1 MGKKSTQAL
10 TMRVLALVEAQ
21 GGVCAY
27 CPAKFTTEDIEVD
40 APAVWPTFDHVIPK
54 SKGGRN
60 SIKNGL
66 AACSPCN
73 GGKGNRMPTKREL
86 AIQARILPLAI
97 PIYTRLRQ
105 ERNANPVYA
114 AEKRARR
121 QAKMQA
127 KLERKRKRDAKM
139 LLAQQQGWPR
149 PADPDYVAREQARL
163 TGSPEPD

>member
-1 MGKKSTQAL
+1 MGRKSTQAL
-10 TMRVLALVEAQ
+10 TLRVMALVEAQ

-27 CPAKFTTEDIEVD
+27 CPAKFTTDDIEVD

-73 GGKGNRMPTKREL
+73 GGKGNRMPTKKEL
-86 AIQARILPLAI
+86 AIQARILPLAL

-105 ERNANPVYA
+105 ERNADPVHA
-114 AEKRARR
+114 AARRARR
-121 QAKMQA
+121 QAK
-127 KLERKRKRDAKM
+127 RDAKT
-139 LLAQQQGWPR
+139 LRRELKQAAFTPVLHRLAD
-149 PADPDYVAREQARL
+149 AAYVAREQARL